1 MPWHVPEDLAHFRG
15 VTGASDVVMGRRTWE
30 SLPPRFRPLPGR
42 RNIVVSRSDDG
53 ADAGCRAGGIPRR
66 RPRPRDDR
74 RGLGDRRRTPLRRGD
89 RPRRRARGVARLPHR
104 HPVPVRDLRAFGASV
119 TRTALITGAS
129 SGLGAEFAR
138 QLAARGADLVLV
150 ARDRAALE
158 EVAAPVRA
166 AHGTRVEVLPADLL
180 DADDLAAVEARVA
193 AGIDVLVNNAGFG
206 LDLAFEKTDVA
217 DEVRHL
223 RLHVEV
229 AMRLAH
235 AALPAMLA
243 GDGGRIV
250 NVASVA
256 GFVPRGTYGAVKGW
270 LISFSRWAN
279 VVYAPRGVTVT
290 AVCPGFVHTNFHERL
305 GLPPGQEG
313 VAPGLWLDAATVVR
327 EGLRDAA
334 RGRSVSIPS
343 VRYKM
348 LVAVSRLLPDRI
360 VAKAAARGR

>member
-1 MPWHVPEDLAHFRG
+1 M
-15 VTGASDVVMGRRTWE
+15 
-30 SLPPRFRPLPGR
+30 
-42 RNIVVSRSDDG
+42 
-53 ADAGCRAGGIPRR
+53 
-66 RPRPRDDR
+66 
-74 RGLGDRRRTPLRRGD
+74 
-89 RPRRRARGVARLPHR
+89 
-104 HPVPVRDLRAFGASV
+104 

-138 QLAARGADLVLV
+138 QLAVHGADVVLV
-150 ARDRAALE
+150 ARDREALAA
-158 EVAAPVRA
+158 VADGISAVSRS
-166 AHGTRVEVLPADLL
+166 RVEILPADLP
-180 DADDLAAVEARVA
+180 DDDDRAAVEARLAV
-193 AGIDVLVNNAGFG
+193 GVDVLVNNAGFG
-206 LDLAFEKTDVA
+206 LDLAFEENDIA

-229 AMRLAH
+229 AMRLTH
-235 AALPAMLA
+235 AALPAMLER
-243 GDGGRIV
+243 GGGRII

-279 VVYAPRGVTVT
+279 VVYGPRGVTVT

-313 VAPGLWLDAATVVR
+313 VPAGMWLDAGTVVR

-343 VRYKM
+343 LRYRAI
-348 LVAVSRLLPDRI
+348 VAVSRLLPDG
-360 VAKAAARGR
+360 VVVGAASRGR

>member
-1 MPWHVPEDLAHFRG
+1 M
-15 VTGASDVVMGRRTWE
+15 
-30 SLPPRFRPLPGR
+30 
-42 RNIVVSRSDDG
+42 
-53 ADAGCRAGGIPRR
+53 
-66 RPRPRDDR
+66 
-74 RGLGDRRRTPLRRGD
+74 
-89 RPRRRARGVARLPHR
+89 
-104 HPVPVRDLRAFGASV
+104 

-138 QLAARGADLVLV
+138 QLAVRGADVVLV
-150 ARDRAALE
+150 ARDREALAA
-158 EVAAPVRA
+158 VADGIRA
-166 AHGTRVEVLPADLL
+166 VSRSRVEMLPADLL
-180 DADDLAAVEARVA
+180 DDDDRAAVEARLAV
-193 AGIDVLVNNAGFG
+193 GVDVLVNNAGFG
-206 LDLAFEKTDVA
+206 LDLAFEKNDIA

-229 AMRLAH
+229 AMRLTH
-235 AALPAMLA
+235 AALPAMLDR
-243 GDGGRIV
+243 GGGRII

-279 VVYAPRGVTVT
+279 VVYGPRGVTVT

-313 VAPGLWLDAATVVR
+313 VPNRMWLDAGTVVR

-343 VRYKM
+343 LRYKAI
-348 LVAVSRLLPDRI
+348 VAVSRLLPDGVVVR
-360 VAKAAARGR
+360 AASRGR